1 MRRLRRFTQL
11 TGFERRMVLRALFV
25 VVVARASLWIM
36 PVGRA
41 RRVVA
46 RAAARAPV
54 GSAEQVVWGVRAVSR
69 YLPGATCLTQA
80 IAAQSL
86 LTRSGFPSQVE
97 IGVAKEKHR
106 VGDGSTSKN
115 EVRRLHA
122 HAWVVCQGQ
131 VVLGE
136 SLVERYNSLLVWAPQ
151 E

>member
-1 MRRLRRFTQL
+1 MRRLKRFTQL
-11 TGFERRMVLRALFV
+11 TVAERRVLIRALP
-25 VVVARASLWIM
+25 VVVAARLSLLIM
-36 PVGRA
+36 PVGRT
-41 RRVVA
+41 RKVVA
-46 RAAARAPV
+46 RAAAGAPT
-54 GSAEQVVWGVRAVSR
+54 GSVDLVVWGVRTVSR

-136 SLVERYNSLLVWAPQ
+136 SHVERYNSLLVWAPQ